1 MNTGG
6 ILNRVEIVMYSTLTS
21 MLSGVNHLRGI
32 PGQSAA
38 SLNPPAQA
46 VSEQQAHAFPQAQKF
61 SLSIIWDSIK
71 EIVPPLFFWLVLGFA
86 AGFLIGMV
94 QPR

>member
-6 ILNRVEIVMYSTLTS
+6 ILNRVEIVAYSTLTS
-21 MLSGVNHLRGI
+21 ILSGINHLRGI
-32 PGQSAA
+32 TGQSAA

-46 VSEQQAHAFPQAQKF
+46 VPEQQAREFPQVQKF
-61 SLSIIWDSIK
+61 SLSLIWYSIK
-71 EIVPPLFFWLVLGFA
+71 EFVPPLFLWLVLGFA
-86 AGFLIGMV
+86 GGFLIGMV